1 MRFFKLIYEDTELM
15 KLTQPKIKKRDWEFI
30 KARRNKDN
38 NLKLRTRLNIL
49 FFTKKF
55 DNANLIAELAGVSTG
70 QVFKIIKIYNNLG
83 IDGIKTI
90 KHNKQKSKLMGF
102 AELICREF
110 KDKAPSSI
118 KEARIIIYQLTGI
131 RRSLTQV
138 RKFLKK
144 LGMKYLKPLLIP
156 TGKNETDLSKK
167 VKAQKEFVKNKLS
180 KAMKDAKKGK
190 CKLLFMD
197 SSHMQLSCMLG
208 FIWCFIR
215 PCLPALPLRG
225 RVNVIGAIS
234 FYGDNFIYDINQTT
248 VDQDAIIKFL
258 KKIRTKSGNQRVTIV
273 LDNASYHH
281 ANRVE
286 EIAESLNIS
295 LLFLPVASP
304 NLNII
309 ERLWKLIKSKFLK
322 NRIFMSLDELEN
334 SLLNNL
340 KTLKKKHKKDL
351 ASLLTPK
358 FQYFDDTM
366 QFQTV

>member
-1 MRFFKLIYEDTELM
+1 MYEDTKLM
-15 KLTQPKIKKRDWEFI
+15 KLTPPKIKKKDWELI

-49 FFTKKF
+49 FLTKKF
-55 DNANLIAELAGVSTG
+55 DNANLIAEISGVSTG
-70 QVFKIIKIYNNLG
+70 QVFKIIKIYNNFG

-90 KHNKQKSKLMGF
+90 KHNKQESKLMGF
-102 AELICREF
+102 ADLICHEF
-110 KDKAPSSI
+110 KNKSPSSI
-118 KEARIIIYQLTGI
+118 KEANMIIYQLTGL

-156 TGKNETDLSKK
+156 TGKKETDLSEK
-167 VKAQKEFVKNKLS
+167 VKTQKAFVKNELS
-180 KAMKDAKKGK
+180 KAMRDAEKGK

-197 SSHMQLSCMLG
+197 SSHMQLACMLG

-225 RVNVIGAIS
+225 RVNVIGATS
-234 FYGDNFIYDINQTT
+234 FYGDDFIYDINQTT

-258 KKIRTKSGNQRVTIV
+258 KKIRSKFRKHKVTIV

-281 ANRVE
+281 AAKVE
-286 EIAESLNIS
+286 EIAKSLNIT

-322 NRIFMSLDELEN
+322 NRIFLSLDELEN
-334 SLLNNL
+334 ALSNNL

-358 FQYFDDTM
+358 FQHFDDTV
-366 QFQTV
+366 QFQAV